1 MHLMDPM
8 ATCPFVDETLRDLR
22 REVGPF
28 VGLFLFKFHMCSVG
42 RSVGG
47 VLWRGLMC
55 VLG

>member
-47 VLWRGLMC
+47 VLWCGLMC